1 MIEQVETPLPPSSA
15 LAEPPDG
22 GYGWVCVVAVFFI
35 NGFTW
40 GIVAVSPALVLG
52 YPPNRN

>member
-1 MIEQVETPLPPSSA
+1 MNVVDERKAPSPEHTEVA
-15 LAEPPDG
+15 DLPDG

-40 GIVAVSPALVLG
+40 GIIAVSYSKALNFLS
-52 YPPNRN
+52 